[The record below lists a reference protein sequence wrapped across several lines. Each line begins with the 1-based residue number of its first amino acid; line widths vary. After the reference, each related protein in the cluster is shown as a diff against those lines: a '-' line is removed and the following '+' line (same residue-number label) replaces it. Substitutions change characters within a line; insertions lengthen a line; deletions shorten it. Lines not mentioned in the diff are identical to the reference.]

1 MDFQQKMIEYAKYGF
16 SVRTSSN
23 NGVEYYMVTLTFGTK
38 WKVQMP
44 IEYEEQKVMCA
55 KVRDQNLNG
64 KREREER
71 RDRDGEREVE
81 RTSIQVL

>member
-1 MDFQQKMIEYAKYGF
+1 
-16 SVRTSSN
+16 
-23 NGVEYYMVTLTFGTK
+23 
-38 WKVQMP
+38 
-44 IEYEEQKVMCA
+44 MCA